1 MGNKK
6 GFTLIE
12 MVIVV
17 AILAIIAGFSVP
29 QVYGYISNRRFTGA
43 VDELYVVFQKARIRA
58 IREGQDVVL
67 RFDAVNAEC
76 EAFIDDGAGG
86 GAADNRV
93 RDGAE
98 VRVELVAL
106 PEGVEVKDVTFGQ
119 PWCGF
124 DNRGIAIT
132 PNNLDGELH
141 LENTAGRHLGIGL
154 NIAGNVR
161 VIRSEDGGGTW
172 Y

>member
-1 MGNKK
+1 
-6 GFTLIE
+6 

-17 AILAIIAGFSVP
+17 TIMAIVAGFSVP
-29 QVYGYISNRRFTGA
+29 HVYGWVSNRRFTSA

-58 IREGQDVVL
+58 IREGRDVVL
-67 RFDAVNAEC
+67 RFDAANAEC
-76 EAFIDDGAGG
+76 EAFVDNGEGG
-86 GAADNRV
+86 GAAQNRV
-93 RDGAE
+93 RDGSE
-98 VRVELVAL
+98 RRVDLVAL
-106 PEGVEVKDVTFGQ
+106 PEGVAIDGVTFGQ

-124 DNRGIAIT
+124 DNRGISIT

-161 VIRSEDGGGTW
+161 VIKSDDGGATW
-172 Y
+172 H

>member
-1 MGNKK
+1 
-6 GFTLIE
+6 
-12 MVIVV
+12 
-17 AILAIIAGFSVP
+17 
-29 QVYGYISNRRFTGA
+29 
-43 VDELYVVFQKARIRA
+43 
-58 IREGQDVVL
+58 VVL
-67 RFDAVNAEC
+67 RFDAANDEC
-76 EAFIDDGAGG
+76 EAFVDDGAGG
-86 GAADNRV
+86 GGAQNRV

-98 VRVELVAL
+98 VRIELVAL
-106 PEGVEVKDVTFGQ
+106 PEGVVIDGLTFGQ

-161 VIRSEDGGGTW
+161 LIQSDDGGESW
-172 Y
+172 H